1 MTRSFACREIASKP
15 VQILDKIDKE
25 VSTAEPRVSVSG
37 RKKTRCNVVYMNVA
51 RAIAPLSPHT
61 MLPRGRNFHRVS
73 KKSREMSVYGDS
85 LSEASFFDAVIQL
98 PGF

>member
-1 MTRSFACREIASKP
+1 
-15 VQILDKIDKE
+15 
-25 VSTAEPRVSVSG
+25 
-37 RKKTRCNVVYMNVA
+37 MNVA